1 MPTNKLFNLTR
12 FTRLL
17 QYDCRLNKKKYI
29 WTLAG
34 TFLIFFVVFYLFLY
48 MNKWQATKEFESMY
62 FVIFIL
68 CSPVV
73 IYFVGTAF
81 SDLNDRIKTQNLL
94 MLPASTLEKLL
105 VQFVVHFLLFIPVA
119 LAAFWSM
126 FYLAKAAL
134 FTGHKEW
141 QLQSNNYD
149 HLPANM
155 DEIYGKTFVSTTKA
169 AINYQSS
176 NIPDFH
182 FNMLWLSDK
191 IESQIITTLLFL
203 SVFVIFAG
211 TLFFK
216 RFALIKTILI
226 LVILIGT
233 CFIGMYFYDEYLISL
248 DGSSYWQNG
257 NNNYFPNAFINY
269 PVLVLI
275 WAGIGISL
283 LSGFSYFK
291 LKEKEA

>member
-1 MPTNKLFNLTR
+1 
-12 FTRLL
+12 
-17 QYDCRLNKKKYI
+17 
-29 WTLAG
+29 
-34 TFLIFFVVFYLFLY
+34 

-81 SDLNDRIKTQNLL
+81 SDLSDRIKTQNLL

-126 FYLAKAAL
+126 FYLAKATL

-149 HLPANM
+149 NLPAKMSSN
-155 DEIYGKTFVSTTKA
+155 DSLGIIYESTTKA

-191 IESQIITTLLFL
+191 IGSEIITKVLFL
-203 SVFVIFAG
+203 SLFVIFAG

-226 LVILIGT
+226 LMILIGT

-248 DGSSYWQNG
+248 DGSSNWQNG
-257 NNNYFPNAFINY
+257 NNNYFHRAFINY